1 MEAEKAVVNCVKV
14 VLSGN
19 KEVLLREMKLKY
31 QNLALQAVGNK
42 GKDNQ
47 MLAGALMIQELM
59 KILIIKIDGQ
69 DVKKAQLEALDE
81 LFTFKQ
87 IQQLQS
93 VVGKLVG
100 GDDDEGE
107 LQTEFVS
114 IGGQ

>member
-1 MEAEKAVVNCVKV
+1 MEKKAINCVKV
-14 VLSGN
+14 VLSGG
-19 KEVLLREMKLKY
+19 KEVLLKEMKLKY

-47 MLAGALMIQELM
+47 LLAGSLMLQELM
-59 KILIIKIDGQ
+59 KILIVKID
-69 DVKKAQLEALDE
+69 DKEIKPSQLEALDE
-81 LFTFKQ
+81 IFTFKQ

-93 VVGKLVG
+93 VIGKLLG
-100 GDDDEGE
+100 GDDNEGE